1 MLEPEQKEEI
11 IHYTSMSLFIC
22 ATVCVLIYFFTAS
35 IFTAHLALALY
46 VVSFASVCLFSVRK
60 LFVAKYYLEKI
71 EKQELPTDA
80 TTEQSQ
86 EQQAKKQKLQTLIK
100 SATRR
105 EIVKLVL
112 SGALA
117 IFTLVVLILF

>member
-1 MLEPEQKEEI
+1 MLEPEHKEDI
-11 IHYTSMSLFIC
+11 IHYSSMALFIC

-46 VVSFASVCLFSVRK
+46 VVSFTAVCLFSVRK

-71 EKQELPTDA
+71 QAEPTGKEE
-80 TTEQSQ
+80 TPEQ
-86 EQQAKKQKLQTLIK
+86 EQERKAKKEKLQKLIK

-105 EIVKLVL
+105 EIVKLVF
-112 SGALA
+112 SGILA

>member
-11 IHYTSMSLFIC
+11 IHYSSMALFIC

-35 IFTAHLALALY
+35 VFTAHLALALY
-46 VVSFASVCLFSVRK
+46 VVSFSAVCLFSIRK

-71 EKQELPTDA
+71 QQQPTDSLQSP
-80 TTEQSQ
+80 EQIA
-86 EQQAKKQKLQTLIK
+86 EQDSKRQKLQKLIK

-105 EIVKLVL
+105 EIVKLTF